1 MGGATIWPVPRAIDA
16 EAHYY
21 PRRWKR
27 NMLFLY
33 GGMFLIGIQ
42 VQRYAQLCRVS
53 NHFEVLSH
61 YWALLTLFGVCSN
74 RRFAQ
79 ENTWTGEARTLPR
92 ESGSTEQLTL
102 SSCIATN
109 RLKHHSA
116 LQDVKYLTR

>member
-42 VQRYAQLCRVS
+42 VQRHMQLCRVS
-53 NHFEVLSH
+53 HNPDYPISSLQRSNFLISAAIDDA
-61 YWALLTLFGVCSN
+61 YWRVHGLG
-74 RRFAQ
+74 Q
-79 ENTWTGEARTLPR
+79 P
-92 ESGSTEQLTL
+92 
-102 SSCIATN
+102 
-109 RLKHHSA
+109 
-116 LQDVKYLTR
+116 